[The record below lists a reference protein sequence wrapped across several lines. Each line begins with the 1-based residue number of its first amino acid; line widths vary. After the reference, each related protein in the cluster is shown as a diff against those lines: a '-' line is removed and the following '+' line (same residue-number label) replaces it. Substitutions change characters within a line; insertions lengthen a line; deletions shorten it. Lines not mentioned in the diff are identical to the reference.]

1 MSDTINERD
10 AGAGSDAAARE
21 DELARQEAIKRIE
34 HKRRYWIGTA
44 VSTGGMLILAAIWA
58 ITEYHNA
65 GGWPTQGCSQS
76 SGDRVAR
83 SADGRTP
90 GVRPSCV

>member
-34 HKRRYWIGTA
+34 HKRYWTGTA
-44 VSTGGMLILAAIWA
+44 VSTGGM
-58 ITEYHNA
+58 
-65 GGWPTQGCSQS
+65 
-76 SGDRVAR
+76 R
-83 SADGRTP
+83 ADGRTP
-90 GVRPSCV
+90 KVRPSCV